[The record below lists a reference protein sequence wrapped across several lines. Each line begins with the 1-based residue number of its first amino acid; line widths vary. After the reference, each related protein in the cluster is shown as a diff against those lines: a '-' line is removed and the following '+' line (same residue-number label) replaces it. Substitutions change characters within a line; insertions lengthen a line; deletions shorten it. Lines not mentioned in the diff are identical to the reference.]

1 MLEGN
6 ELRLECLKLA
16 IGSVNRATGAP
27 SKELH
32 KQLMDRA
39 QAYLDFVT
47 GETAAPGFGPDDI
60 THETMELMKTTLGK

>member
-16 IGSVNRATGAP
+16 LGGANRATSAAYVE
-27 SKELH
+27 SDK
-32 KQLMDRA
+32 KVMDRA

-47 GETAAPGFGPDDI
+47 GKTAAPGFEPDDI
-60 THETMELMKTTLGK
+60 GRLRK